1 MPQEIGQFETE
12 RLILRRLEKADAET
26 LQLIGTDDVF
36 EMVPEIETPFDPAVW
51 VKHKLENECPT
62 IGHVIITKAGNIV
75 VGYLQVST
83 VVTQEGAHLSVGY
96 WLGRTYWGKGYA
108 TEALTA
114 ALSSLQSTVGKG
126 SQLIPVHAQV
136 IPQNTASRHVLDKCG
151 FVRSGP
157 PNGAANTA
165 DMAWYHWPISAPRYH
180 RPKCAY

>member
-1 MPQEIGQFETE
+1 MSQEIGQFETD
-12 RLILRRLEKADAET
+12 RLILRRLEKADAEAV
-26 LQLIGTDDVF
+26 QLIGTDDVF
-36 EMVPEIETPFDPAVW
+36 EMVPEIETPFDAAVW

-62 IGHVIITKAGNIV
+62 IGHVIITKAGNIL
-75 VGYLQVST
+75 VGYLQVTT

-96 WLGRTYWGKGYA
+96 WLSRTYWGKGYA

-136 IPQNTASRHVLDKCG
+136 TPQNAVSRHVLDKCG
-151 FVRSGP
+151 FMRSDP

-165 DMAWYHWPISAPRYH
+165 DLAWYHWPISALCYH
-180 RPKCAY
+180 RPKSAH